1 MVTKTY
7 TVGPHN
13 PFEAQYPLSS
23 CDLQVPPVFTCK
35 AFIYSTNGN
44 LSASSPEAQGLVS
57 RLQDSLVSFLQPI
70 SPGVLA
76 YPQILGQIVKP
87 VDGGRPCIAVKKSFS
102 IQFKVVEMPDIE
114 FSSLHHNGRF
124 SVDAI
129 NIAGFRDGLDR
140 ASLMNLPEVSH
151 NFTFQ
156 LTFINGG
163 FVLLAQVAHQI
174 TDASGFAGFIRH
186 WFQRARDGSSTYS
199 QVESNPQVSL
209 AMHDKSRL
217 CQEDIQGD
225 TDALRKLEL
234 AYKDVPTVKRP
245 VAIGNGE
252 RVAKIFWVSAQSLK
266 DLRTTLQAESA
277 NQPTSF
283 QAVVALLWRC
293 IIRTRLTPEN
303 NTPSTMSKGFLVTN
317 MSQRLSPPLPKDF
330 FGNSATWVFAEIP
343 QSALLEEK
351 RHASAINAIQKTL
364 QEDTTEL
371 SLQLA
376 NQFISRQM
384 QVGVYP
390 PMDLTG
396 NDVLFNSWEHF
407 YPDLVDLDI
416 GLGSF
421 CTMRRLTDSIVPS
434 LVLILPS
441 YGRRS
446 HGPED
451 KNPCQYPGGIEV
463 QVHLF
468 ANQME
473 LLQKDPEWL
482 HYASTI

>member
-1 MVTKTY
+1 MASKTY
-7 TVGPHN
+7 KVGPKN
-13 PFEAQYPLSS
+13 PFEAEYPLSS

-35 AFIYSTNGN
+35 AFIYSTNGHI
-44 LSASSPEAQGLVS
+44 SASSPEAQGLVL
-57 RLQDSLVSFLQPI
+57 RLQDSLVYFLQPA

-76 YPQILGQIVKP
+76 YPQILGQIAKP
-87 VDGGRPCIAVKKSFS
+87 VDGGRPHIVVKKSFS
-102 IQFKVVEMPDIE
+102 IQFKVVDRPDIE
-114 FSSLHHNGRF
+114 FSSLHRDGRF
-124 SVDAI
+124 AVEAI
-129 NIAGFRDGLDR
+129 KIADFRDGLDR
-140 ASLMNLPEVSH
+140 ASLVNLPDASH

-174 TDASGFAGFIRH
+174 TAASGFAGFIQH
-186 WFQRARDGSSTYS
+186 WFQRARDGPPSHS

-217 CQEDIQGD
+217 CQEDIQGN
-225 TDALRKLEL
+225 TDGLRKLEV
-234 AYKDVPTVKRP
+234 AYKNSTTVKNP

-252 RVAKIFWVSAQSLK
+252 KVAKIFWVSAQSLK
-266 DLRTTLQAESA
+266 DLRTTLQEGSTKL
-277 NQPTSF
+277 PTTF

-303 NTPSTMSKGFLVTN
+303 NSPSTMSKGFLVTN

-330 FGNSATWVFAEIP
+330 FGNSATWVFAELS
-343 QSALLEEK
+343 QSVLLEESK
-351 RHASAINAIQKTL
+351 HASAINTIQKTL

-371 SLQLA
+371 SLQLT

-407 YPDLVDLDI
+407 YPDLADLNL

-421 CTMRRLTDSIVPS
+421 CAMRRLTDSIVPS

-441 YGRRS
+441 YGRRL

-451 KNPCQYPGGIEV
+451 KNPRQYPGGIEV

-482 HYASTI
+482 QYASTI